1 MPKAAKPEEEI
12 ARLRVPRSNEVLGV
26 VEQMY
31 GFDRLRVRCKDG
43 HVRTCRIRGK
53 IRKRLWVR
61 EGDVVIVSPWPVQGD
76 EKGDILYSYKRT
88 QVEWLRNK
96 GLWG

>member
-1 MPKAAKPEEEI
+1 MPKQAPSDEFERIRTPRPGEI
-12 ARLRVPRSNEVLGV
+12 LGV

-43 HVRTCRIRGK
+43 FIRNCRIPGR

-61 EGDVVIVSPWPVQGD
+61 EGDVVIVRPWTVQSK
-76 EKGDILYSYKRT
+76 EKGDIIHRYTASQLDL
-88 QVEWLRNK
+88 LRRK
-96 GLWG
+96 GLWD